1 MVLPV
6 PPPPFVPL
14 PRAEWAA
21 IGAEGGPGRPVEDPE
36 HVPAWADRA
45 SVDDGERDE
54 VVLPLA
60 RLAAVRRRHDLALR
74 AALIALDP
82 ALTGGASP
90 DGGWVVG
97 VAGGVA
103 VGKST
108 VARLLAELLPA
119 EVGGRVVVVSV
130 DGFLRTNADL
140 EEHGL
145 VARKGSPETYDLAG
159 LRTLLTGVRA
169 GAGPFDV
176 PAYSH
181 RLQDRDPERTV
192 RVDRPAVLVLEG
204 LTALA
209 GAGTPSGVRDLVDL
223 GVYVDAAEEDA
234 RAWYLDRFRAWRV
247 AAAQDEGA
255 LLHAIAAMPDDEAD
269 ALALRVWE
277 ETNAPNVREHVLP
290 TRADADVVLEKGP
303 DHRVGRVLVRP
314 A

>member
-1 MVLPV
+1 MPAV
-6 PPPPFVPL
+6 PAPFVPL
-14 PRAEWAA
+14 TRAAWAA
-21 IGAEGGPGRPVEDPE
+21 LAAAGGPARPVADPGA
-36 HVPAWADRA
+36 VPAWADDT
-45 SVDDGERDE
+45 SIDDAERDE

-74 AALIALDP
+74 GELAALDP
-82 ALTGGASP
+82 ALTGGARA

-119 EVGGRVVVVSV
+119 EVDGAVTVVSV
-130 DGFLRTNADL
+130 DGFLRPNADL
-140 EEHGL
+140 EAAGL
-145 VARKGSPETYDLAG
+145 SARKGSPETYDLAG
-159 LRTLLTGVRA
+159 LRALLAGVRA
-169 GAGPFDV
+169 GAGPVDV
-176 PAYSH
+176 PVYSH
-181 RLQDRDPERTV
+181 RLQDRDPARTI

-209 GAGTPSGVRDLVDL
+209 GPETPSGVRDLVDL

-234 RAWYLDRFRAWRV
+234 RSWYLDRFHAWRA

-255 LLHAIAAMPDDEAD
+255 LLHAIAPWPDEEAD
-269 ALALRVWE
+269 AMALRVWD

-290 TRADADVVLEKGP
+290 TRAHADVVLEKGH